1 MTNPS
6 DDELKKIYA
15 DTKTIAVVGAST
27 DPKKA
32 AHNIPAYLQTQGYKI
47 IPVNPRGGEIFGE
60 TVRTSLAEIDG
71 PIDVVDVFR
80 PSEET
85 PQVAR
90 DAVAANA
97 KVLWLQAGIESDE
110 AERIAREGGLQ
121 VVMDLCMGA
130 THRRL
135 GLGPGPD

>member
-1 MTNPS
+1 MANPT
-6 DDELKKIYA
+6 DEELKQIYA
-15 DTKTIAVVGAST
+15 DTKTIAVVGASN
-27 DPKKA
+27 DEKKA
-32 AHNIPAYLQTQGYKI
+32 GHSIPAYLQSQGYKI

-60 TVRTSLAEIDG
+60 KVRTSLADIDE

-85 PQVAR
+85 PEIAR
-90 DAVAANA
+90 EAVAAGA
-97 KVLWLQAGIESDE
+97 KVLWLQTGISSDE

-121 VVMDLCMGA
+121 VVMNTCMGA

-135 GLGPGPD
+135 GLGPGPN

>member
-1 MTNPS
+1 VANPT
-6 DDELKKIYA
+6 DEELKQIYA
-15 DTKTIAVVGAST
+15 DTKTIAVVGASN
-27 DPKKA
+27 DEKKPG
-32 AHNIPAYLQTQGYKI
+32 HSIPAYLQSQGYKI

-60 TVRTSLAEIDG
+60 QVRASLADIDE

-85 PQVAR
+85 PEIAR
-90 DAVAANA
+90 QAVEAGA
-97 KVLWLQAGIESDE
+97 KVLWLQTGISSDE

-121 VVMDLCMGA
+121 VVMNTCMGA

-135 GLGPGPD
+135 GLGPGPT

>member
-1 MTNPS
+1 VANPS
-6 DDELKKIYA
+6 DDELKQIYA
-15 DTKTIAVVGAST
+15 DTKTIAVVGASN

-47 IPVNPRGGEIFGE
+47 IPVNPRGGEMFGE
-60 TVRTSLAEIDG
+60 KVRTSLADIDE

-85 PQVAR
+85 PGVATE
-90 DAVAANA
+90 AVAAGA
-97 KVLWLQAGIESDE
+97 KVLWLQTGIQSEE
-110 AERIAREGGLQ
+110 AERIARDGGLE
-121 VVMDLCMGA
+121 VVMNACMGA